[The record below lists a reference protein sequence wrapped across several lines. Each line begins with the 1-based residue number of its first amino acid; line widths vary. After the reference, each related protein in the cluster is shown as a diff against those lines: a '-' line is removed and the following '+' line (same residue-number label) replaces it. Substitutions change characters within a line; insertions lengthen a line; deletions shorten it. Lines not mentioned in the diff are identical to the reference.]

1 MKSLIRQS
9 RPRKAVVHRNTEEV
23 QGGGSFDVFEELFAD
38 DFVDHTPGQT
48 PLVEI
53 RQTIT
58 VRAGSAKIAIEG
70 QVLQSYIFC

>member
-1 MKSLIRQS
+1 VK
-9 RPRKAVVHRNTEEV
+9 T
-23 QGGGSFDVFEELFAD
+23 FDVFEELFAD

>member
-1 MKSLIRQS
+1 
-9 RPRKAVVHRNTEEV
+9 V
-23 QGGGSFDVFEELFAD
+23 QGGETFDVFEELFAD

-58 VRAGSAKIAIEG
+58 ARAESANQFLNK
-70 QVLQSYIFC
+70 